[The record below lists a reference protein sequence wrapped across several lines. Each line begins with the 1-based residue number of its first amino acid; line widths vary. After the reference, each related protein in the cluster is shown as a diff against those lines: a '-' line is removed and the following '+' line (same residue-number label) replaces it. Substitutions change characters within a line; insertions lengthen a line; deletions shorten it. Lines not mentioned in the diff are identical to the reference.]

1 MEEPPPPPGDEK
13 NIAFL
18 LDINLVSLP
27 MSFLPFRLAWMASL
41 VQFASSSSS
50 STKQWYLRQAVV
62 EGVELPVSWATLVV
76 GFYLCYALYRWMTSP
91 SAGSKQKISTCKAS
105 HILLRDHGEDS
116 RRQLTA
122 MRAKIGDN
130 PEVFCQNAKKYSA
143 CPSSYNKGQLGKFTP
158 GEMDPFFDQL
168 CFDPRTP
175 LHTAVGPV
183 HSRFG
188 YHLLWIDER
197 RLANE

>member
-1 MEEPPPPPGDEK
+1 
-13 NIAFL
+13 
-18 LDINLVSLP
+18 
-27 MSFLPFRLAWMASL
+27 MARL
-41 VQFASSSSS
+41 VQLASSSS
-50 STKQWYLRQAVV
+50 STKQWYLRKAVI
-62 EGVELPVSWATLVV
+62 GADGMELPVSWATLVV
-76 GFYLCYALYRWMTSP
+76 GFYLFYAFYRWMTTS
-91 SAGSKQKISTCKAS
+91 SAGSKKRISYCKAS

-122 MRAKIGDN
+122 MIDKIGNN
-130 PEVFCQNAKKYSA
+130 PEAFAKNAKKYSA

-158 GEMDPFFDQL
+158 GEMDPYFDQL

-175 LHTAVGPV
+175 LHAPVGPV

-188 YHLLWIDER
+188 YHLIWIDER